1 LSRFLIKNQYSLR
14 RKAFIFAARFLLL
27 IKSFIHKII
36 YPVKKLFFSIVLIA
50 VLVLQPACTK
60 APQPVTAENGM
71 VVSTSSYASKVGV
84 EVLKKGGNAIDAAVA
99 VGFAL
104 AVTYPSAG
112 NLGGGGFM
120 VIHLADGKNITIDYR
135 EKAPL
140 SAHRDMYLNEAG
152 EFVPE
157 LSQFGTTSA
166 GVPGSVAGLIYAL
179 ENYGTLSLTE
189 VIQPAIDLAKNGWR
203 LEQRD
208 SIYFSNTIPLFSRYP
223 SSMKVFTKNGEP
235 YRTGDL
241 FVQADLAW
249 TLEQIKENGRDGFY
263 KGKVAELLVAQVGSL
278 GGYITLEDLEKY
290 QPVEREPITGNY
302 RGYDLIS
309 MPPPS
314 SGGITLVQMLNVLE
328 NYDLKNMLRGSSK
341 YIHHIAEA
349 MKYAYSDRT
358 YHLGDAD
365 FYPVPKDQLI
375 SKEYAKAI
383 FEKIES
389 ANNIAV
395 PFSEIKSLEVSPIHE
410 STETTHYSV
419 YDSYGNAVST
429 TTTINSS
436 FGSGIVVEG
445 AGFLLNNEMD
455 DFSGKPGVM
464 NQFGLLGTE
473 ANSIQPEK
481 RMLSSMT
488 PTIILKD
495 GNPFIVIGSP
505 GGSQIITTV
514 LQVILNCIDFSMN
527 IREAIEAPRIHHQW
541 IPDSIFYEQKALSLE
556 VKQQLIEMGYLFW
569 DMDIKSRIIGIA
581 EGIMIDQKNKII
593 YGASDPRGGGLAAGY

>member
-1 LSRFLIKNQYSLR
+1 M
-14 RKAFIFAARFLLL
+14 RKFFIIHFLLL
-27 IKSFIHKII
+27 NF
-36 YPVKKLFFSIVLIA
+36 FFST
-50 VLVLQPACTK
+50 ACTDK
-60 APQPVTAENGM
+60 LQPVTAENGM
-71 VVSTSSYASKVGV
+71 VVSTSSYASNVGV
-84 EVLKKGGNAIDAAVA
+84 EILKKGGNAIDAAVA

-166 GVPGSVAGLIYAL
+166 GVPGSVAGLTYAL
-179 ENYGTLSLTE
+179 EKYGTMSLAE

-203 LEQRD
+203 LEKRD
-208 SIYFSNTIPLFSRYP
+208 STYFSNTIPLFEKYP
-223 SSMKVFTKNGEP
+223 SSKKIFTKNGIP
-235 YRTGDL
+235 YSAGEL
-241 FVQADLAW
+241 FIQPDLAW
-249 TLEQIKENGRDGFY
+249 TLEQIKNYGRDGFY
-263 KGKVAELLVAQVGSL
+263 KGKVAELLVAQVVTL

-290 QPVEREPITGNY
+290 QLIEREPITGTY
-302 RGYDLIS
+302 RNFEIIS

-314 SGGITLVQMLNVLE
+314 SGGIAMVQLLNILE
-328 NYDLKNMLRGSSK
+328 NFDLHKDDWGSSQ
-341 YIHHIAEA
+341 YIHHIVEA
-349 MKYAYSDRT
+349 MKYVYADRT

-365 FYPVPKDQLI
+365 FYPVQIDKLI
-375 SKEYAKAI
+375 SKEYAKTI
-383 FEKIES
+383 FDKIES
-389 ANNIAV
+389 AKNKAV
-395 PFSEIKSLEVSPIHE
+395 SSAEIKSLDVSPVYE

-419 YDSYGNAVST
+419 FDSYGNAVST

-495 GNPFIVIGSP
+495 GEPFIIIGSP

-514 LQVILNCIDFSMN
+514 LQIVLNCIDFDMN
-527 IREAIEAPRIHHQW
+527 IRQAIEAPRIHHQW
-541 IPDSIFYEQKALSLE
+541 MPDSIFYEMGALTETVEKELT
-556 VKQQLIEMGYLFW
+556 EMGYRFW
-569 DMDIKSRIIGIA
+569 DADAETRIIGIA
-581 EGIMIDQKNKII
+581 EGIMVDRKNKII
-593 YGASDPRGGGLAAGY
+593 YGASDPRGGGLVTGY

>member
-1 LSRFLIKNQYSLR
+1 MKKIFIALTFTTTLFLQ
-14 RKAFIFAARFLLL
+14 FACNE
-27 IKSFIHKII
+27 KPK
-36 YPVKKLFFSIVLIA
+36 PVS
-50 VLVLQPACTK
+50 
-60 APQPVTAENGM
+60 AENGM
-71 VVSTSSYASKVGV
+71 VVSTSSYSSKVGV
-84 EVLKKGGNAIDAAVA
+84 EILKKGGNAIDAAVA

-120 VIHLADGKNITIDYR
+120 VIHFAGGKNITIDFR

-140 SAHRDMYLNEAG
+140 SAHKDMYLNEAG

-157 LSQFGTTSA
+157 LSQQGTTST

-179 ENYGTLSLTE
+179 ENYGTLSLAE
-189 VIQPAIDLAKNGWR
+189 VIQPAIDLAKSGWR
-203 LEQRD
+203 LEKRD
-208 SIYFSNTIPLFSRYP
+208 SIYFSNNFAVFEKYP
-223 SSMKVFTKNGEP
+223 SSKKIFIKNGEP
-235 YRTGDL
+235 YRVGDL
-241 FVQADLAW
+241 FIQPDLAW
-249 TLEQIKENGRDGFY
+249 TLEQIKENGQDGFY
-263 KGKVAELLVAQVGSL
+263 KGKVAELLVEQVSSL
-278 GGYITLEDLEKY
+278 GGYITLEDLEEYK
-290 QPVEREPITGNY
+290 PVERDPITGTY
-302 RGYDLIS
+302 RGYEVVS
-309 MPPPS
+309 MGPPS
-314 SGGITLVQMLNVLE
+314 SGGIALVELLNILE
-328 NYDLKNMLRGSSK
+328 NYDLSDEDWGSAL
-341 YIHHIAEA
+341 YIHHIVEA
-349 MKYAYSDRT
+349 MKYVYADRT

-365 FYPVPKDQLI
+365 FYPVPEDQLI
-375 SKEYAKAI
+375 SKEYAKTI

-389 ANNIAV
+389 AKYRAV
-395 PFSEIKSLEVSPIHE
+395 PSSEIKSLDVAQVYE

-495 GNPFIVIGSP
+495 CKPIIIVGSP
-505 GGSQIITTV
+505 GGSVIITTV
-514 LQVILNCIDFSMN
+514 LQVILNCIDFDMN

-541 IPDSIFYEQKALSLE
+541 MPDSLYYEKGALTDV
-556 VKQQLIEMGYLFW
+556 VKKELIQMGYNLVNDGADF
-569 DMDIKSRIIGIA
+569 RILGIA
-581 EGIMIDQKNKII
+581 EGIMIDPINGII
-593 YGASDPRGGGLAAGY
+593 YGASDPRGGGMAVGY

>member
-1 LSRFLIKNQYSLR
+1 M
-14 RKAFIFAARFLLL
+14 RKPVIFVFSAAILL
-27 IKSFIHKII
+27 FQ
-36 YPVKKLFFSIVLIA
+36 FS
-50 VLVLQPACTK
+50 CSK
-60 APQPVTAENGM
+60 APQPVTAKNGM

-84 EVLKKGGNAIDAAVA
+84 EILKKGGNAIDAAVA

-120 VIHLADGKNITIDYR
+120 MIHLSDGKNIAIDYR

-157 LSQFGTTSA
+157 LSQQGTTSA

-179 ENYGTLSLTE
+179 ENYGTMSLAE
-189 VIQPAIDLAKNGWR
+189 VIQPAIDLAKNGWK

-208 SIYFSNTIPLFSRYP
+208 SIYFSNTIPLFSKYP
-223 SSMKVFTKNGEP
+223 SSMKIFTKDGVP
-235 YRTGDL
+235 YSTGDL
-241 FVQADLAW
+241 FIQPDLAW
-249 TLEQIKENGRDGFY
+249 TLEQIKNNGRDGFY
-263 KGKVAELLVAQVGSL
+263 KGKVAELLVKQVSSL
-278 GGYITLEDLEKY
+278 GGYITREDLEKY
-290 QPVEREPITGNY
+290 QPVEREPIVGTY
-302 RGYDLIS
+302 RGYKIIS

-314 SGGITLVQMLNVLE
+314 SGGIALIQMLNILE
-328 NYDLKNMLRGSSK
+328 NYDLENVDWRSSA
-341 YIHHIAEA
+341 YIHHLVEV
-349 MKYAYSDRT
+349 MKYAYADRT
-358 YHLGDAD
+358 YHLGDED

-375 SKEYAKAI
+375 SKEYAKII
-383 FEKIES
+383 FDRIES
-389 ANNIAV
+389 AKNRAV
-395 PFSEIKSLEVSPIHE
+395 PSSEIKSLEGSPVYE
-410 STETTHYSV
+410 SAETTHYSV

-488 PTIILKD
+488 PTIILED
-495 GNPFIVIGSP
+495 SEPFIIIGSP

-514 LQVILNCIDFSMN
+514 LQVVLNCIDFDMN

-541 IPDSIFYEQKALSLE
+541 MPDSIFYEPGALTEE
-556 VKQQLIEMGYLFW
+556 VKKELTEMGYRFW
-569 DMDIKSRIIGIA
+569 DADVETRIIGIA
-581 EGIMIDQKNKII
+581 EGIMIDNKNKII
-593 YGASDPRGGGLAAGY
+593 YAASDPRGGGLAAGY

>member
-1 LSRFLIKNQYSLR
+1 MYRIPLTTNLTTMRKLFAVLFLIIYS
-14 RKAFIFAARFLLL
+14 FL
-27 IKSFIHKII
+27 ST
-36 YPVKKLFFSIVLIA
+36 
-50 VLVLQPACTK
+50 ACSDK
-60 APQPVTAENGM
+60 PQPVNSENGM
-71 VVSTSSYASKVGV
+71 VVSTSSYASNIGV
-84 EVLKKGGNAIDAAVA
+84 EILKKGGNAIDAAVA

-140 SAHRDMYLNEAG
+140 SAHRDMYLNEAS

-179 ENYGTLSLTE
+179 EKYGTMSLAE
-189 VIQPAIDLAKNGWR
+189 VIQPAIDLAKSGWK
-203 LEQRD
+203 LEKRD
-208 SIYFSNTIPLFSRYP
+208 SIYFSNTIPLFEKYP
-223 SSMKVFTKNGEP
+223 SSKKIFTKEGEP
-235 YRTGDL
+235 FSTNDL
-241 FVQADLAW
+241 FIQNDLAW
-249 TLEQIKENGRDGFY
+249 TLEQIKNYGRDGFY
-263 KGKVAELLVAQVGSL
+263 KGQVAELLVAQVSSL

-290 QPVEREPITGNY
+290 QPVERESILGSY
-302 RGYDLIS
+302 RGYDVVS
-309 MPPPS
+309 MSLPS
-314 SGGITLVQMLNVLE
+314 SGGIALVQLLNILE
-328 NYDLKNMLRGSSK
+328 NYDLKNVEWGSSTH
-341 YIHHIAEA
+341 IHHLVEA
-349 MKYAYSDRT
+349 MKYAYADRT

-365 FYPVPKDQLI
+365 FYPVPIDKLI
-375 SKEYAKAI
+375 SKEYAKTI
-383 FEKIES
+383 FDKIES
-389 ANNIAV
+389 AKNKAV
-395 PFSEIKSLEVSPIHE
+395 PSSEIKSFDVSPVYE

-495 GNPFIVIGSP
+495 GEPFIIIGSP

-514 LQVILNCIDFSMN
+514 LQVVINCIDFDMN
-527 IREAIEAPRIHHQW
+527 IRQAIEASRIHHQW
-541 IPDSIFYEQKALSLE
+541 MPDSIFYEMSALTEE
-556 VKQQLIEMGYLFW
+556 VKKELIEMGYRFW
-569 DMDIKSRIIGIA
+569 DADVETRIIGIA
-581 EGIMIDQKNKII
+581 EGIMIDRKNKII

>member
-1 LSRFLIKNQYSLR
+1 MNKFFLSL
-14 RKAFIFAARFLLL
+14 AFTIVVLLL
-27 IKSFIHKII
+27 F
-36 YPVKKLFFSIVLIA
+36 
-50 VLVLQPACTK
+50 ACTRS
-60 APQPVTAENGM
+60 PRPVSAENGM

-84 EVLKKGGNAIDAAVA
+84 EILKKGGNAIDAAVA

-112 NLGGGGFM
+112 NLGGGGLM
-120 VIHLADGKNITIDYR
+120 VIHLADGKNISIDFR

-140 SAHRDMYLNEAG
+140 SAHRDMYLNESG

-157 LSQFGTTSA
+157 LSQQGTTSV

-179 ENYGTLSLTE
+179 EKYGTLSRAE
-189 VIQPAIDLAKNGWR
+189 VIQPAIDLANNGWR
-203 LEQRD
+203 LEKRD
-208 SIYFSNTIPLFSRYP
+208 SIYFSSNFPVFEKYP
-223 SSMKVFTKNGEP
+223 SSKKIFTQNGQP
-235 YRTGDL
+235 YSVGEL
-241 FVQADLAW
+241 FIQPDLAW
-249 TLEQIKENGRDGFY
+249 TLEQIKKFGRDGFY
-263 KGKVAELLVAQVGSL
+263 KGKVAELLIKQVSSL

-290 QPVEREPITGNY
+290 QPVEREPVAGTY
-302 RGYDLIS
+302 RGYEIIS

-314 SGGITLVQMLNVLE
+314 SGGIALVQLMNILE
-328 NYDLKNMLRGSSK
+328 NYNLPGEDWGSAL
-341 YIHHIAEA
+341 YIHRLVEA
-349 MKYAYSDRT
+349 MKYVYADRT

-389 ANNIAV
+389 AKNKAA
-395 PFSEIKSLEVSPIHE
+395 PSGEIKSLEVATIYE
-410 STETTHYSV
+410 SMETTHYSV
-419 YDSYGNAVST
+419 YDSFGNAVST
-429 TTTINSS
+429 TTTINSA

-455 DFSGKPGVM
+455 DFSSKPGVM

-495 GNPFIVIGSP
+495 EKPFIIIGSP

-514 LQVILNCIDFSMN
+514 LQVVLNCIDFNMN
-527 IREAIEAPRIHHQW
+527 ILEAVERPRIHHQW
-541 IPDSIFYEQKALSLE
+541 MPDSIYYENFSFSEE
-556 VKQQLIEMGYLFW
+556 VKKELTAMGYALVN
-569 DMDIKSRIIGIA
+569 DGAYLRIIGIA

-593 YGASDPRGGGLAAGY
+593 YGASDPRGGGLAVGY

>member
-1 LSRFLIKNQYSLR
+1 MKKILAVLIFTTQLLLQYS
-14 RKAFIFAARFLLL
+14 
-27 IKSFIHKII
+27 
-36 YPVKKLFFSIVLIA
+36 
-50 VLVLQPACTK
+50 CTK
-60 APQPVTAENGM
+60 SPQPVSAENGM

-84 EVLKKGGNAIDAAVA
+84 EILKKGGNAIDAAVA

-120 VIHLADGKNITIDYR
+120 VIHLAGGKNIAIDFR

-140 SAHRDMYLNEAG
+140 SAHRDMYLNG
-152 EFVPE
+152 SGDFVPE
-157 LSQFGTTSA
+157 LSMQGATSA

-179 ENYGTLSLTE
+179 EKYGTLPLAE

-203 LEQRD
+203 FEMRD
-208 SIYFSNTIPLFSRYP
+208 SIYFSGSFPIFEKYP
-223 SSMKVFTKNGEP
+223 SSKKIFTKNGEP
-235 YRTGDL
+235 FHTGDL
-241 FVQADLAW
+241 FVQPDLAW
-249 TLEQIKENGRDGFY
+249 TLEQIQNYGRDGFY
-263 KGKVAELLVAQVGSL
+263 KGKVAELLVAQVSSL
-278 GGYITLEDLEKY
+278 GGYITLDDLKKY
-290 QPVEREPITGNY
+290 QPVEREPIVGTY
-302 RGYDLIS
+302 RGFDVVS

-314 SGGITLVQMLNVLE
+314 SGGIALVELLNILE
-328 NYDLKNMLRGSSK
+328 NYSLSDLKWQSST
-341 YIHHIAEA
+341 YIHRLVEA
-349 MKYAYSDRT
+349 MKYVYADRT
-358 YHLGDAD
+358 YHLGDED
-365 FYPVPKDQLI
+365 FYPVPKDQLM
-375 SKEYAKAI
+375 SKEYARTI

-389 ANNIAV
+389 KKNKAV
-395 PFSEIKSLEVSPIHE
+395 LSSEIKSLDVFTFHE

-419 YDSYGNAVST
+419 IDSSGNAVST
-429 TTTINSS
+429 TTTINSA

-495 GNPFIVIGSP
+495 GKPFIIIGSP

-514 LQVILNCIDFSMN
+514 LQVVLNCIDFDMN

-541 IPDSIFYEQKALSLE
+541 MPDSIFCEQNSLSPE
-556 VKQQLIEMGYLFW
+556 IKQKLIAMGYHFW
-569 DMDIKSRIIGIA
+569 DNWTETPLIGIA
-581 EGIMIDQKNKII
+581 EGIMIDNHSKII
-593 YGASDPRGGGLAAGY
+593 YGASDPRGGGLAIGY

>member
-1 LSRFLIKNQYSLR
+1 MYRIHLIITLATM
-14 RKAFIFAARFLLL
+14 RK
-27 IKSFIHKII
+27 
-36 YPVKKLFFSIVLIA
+36 FFIVLPLLTHFI
-50 VLVLQPACTK
+50 LSTACSDK
-60 APQPVTAENGM
+60 LQPVTAENGM
-71 VVSTSSYASKVGV
+71 VVSTSSYASKAGV
-84 EVLKKGGNAIDAAVA
+84 EILKKGGNAVDAAVA

-120 VIHLADGKNITIDYR
+120 VIHLSDGKNITIDYR
-135 EKAPL
+135 EKAPI
-140 SAHRDMYLNEAG
+140 SARRDMYLNDAG
-152 EFVPE
+152 KFVPE
-157 LSQFGTTSA
+157 LSQQGTTSA
-166 GVPGSVAGLIYAL
+166 GVPGSVAGFIHAL
-179 ENYGTLSLTE
+179 KKYGTMSLAE
-189 VIQPAIDLAKNGWR
+189 VIQPAIDLAKNGWK
-203 LEQRD
+203 LEERD
-208 SIYFSNTIPLFSRYP
+208 SIYFSNTIPLFSKYP
-223 SSMKVFTKNGEP
+223 SSMKVFTKNGIP
-235 YRTGDL
+235 NSTGDV
-241 FVQADLAW
+241 FTQPELAW
-249 TLEQIKENGRDGFY
+249 TLEQIKNNGRDGFY
-263 KGKVAELLVAQVGSL
+263 KGKVAELLVEQVKSL

-290 QPVEREPITGNY
+290 QPVEREPIIGNY
-302 RGYDLIS
+302 RGYKVIS

-314 SGGITLVQMLNVLE
+314 SGGIALVQLLNILE
-328 NYDLKNMLRGSSK
+328 NFDLQKDVWGSST
-341 YIHHIAEA
+341 YVHHLVEA
-349 MKYAYSDRT
+349 MKYAYADRT
-358 YHLGDAD
+358 YHLGDED

-375 SKEYAKAI
+375 SKDYAKSI
-383 FEKIES
+383 FDRIEKEK
-389 ANNIAV
+389 NKAV
-395 PFSEIKSLEVSPIHE
+395 PSAEIKSLQVEQVYE

-445 AGFLLNNEMD
+445 AGFLLNNQMD

-495 GNPFIVIGSP
+495 DNPYIIIGSP

-514 LQVILNCIDFSMN
+514 LQVVLNCIDFDMN

-541 IPDSIFYEQKALSLE
+541 MPDSIFYERDALSPE
-556 VKQQLIEMGYLFW
+556 VRQQLTEMGYYFW
-569 DMDIKSRIIGIA
+569 DEGYEARLIGIA
-581 EGIMIDQKNKII
+581 EGIMIDVENKII

>member
-1 LSRFLIKNQYSLR
+1 M
-14 RKAFIFAARFLLL
+14 
-27 IKSFIHKII
+27 
-36 YPVKKLFFSIVLIA
+36 KKLFIIFSAIIYLF
-50 VLVLQPACTK
+50 LLTSCSEKTQPIS
-60 APQPVTAENGM
+60 AENGM

-84 EVLKKGGNAIDAAVA
+84 EVLKKGGNAVDAAVA

-120 VIHLADGKNITIDYR
+120 VIHLAYGKNIAIDYR

-140 SAHRDMYLNEAG
+140 SAYRDMYLNETG

-157 LSQFGTTSA
+157 LSMYGATSA

-179 ENYGTLSLTE
+179 EKYGTMTLAE
-189 VIQPAIDLAKNGWR
+189 VIQPAIDLAKNGFQ
-203 LEQRD
+203 LEKRD
-208 SIYFSNTIPLFSRYP
+208 SIYFSNTIPLFSKYP
-223 SSMKVFTKNGEP
+223 SSMKIFTKNGMP
-235 YRTGDL
+235 YSTGELFIQSDL
-241 FVQADLAW
+241 SW
-249 TLEQIKENGRDGFY
+249 TLEQIKEAGRDGFY
-263 KGKVAELLVAQVGSL
+263 KGKVAQLLVEQVKSL

-290 QPVEREPITGNY
+290 QPVEREPITGSY
-302 RGYDLIS
+302 RGFEIIS

-314 SGGITLVQMLNVLE
+314 SGGIALVQMLNILE
-328 NYDLKNMLRGSSK
+328 NYDFKNIARGSGE
-341 YIHHIAEA
+341 YIHHIVEA
-349 MKYAYSDRT
+349 MKYAYADRT

-365 FYPVPKDQLI
+365 FYPVPTDQLI
-375 SKEYAKAI
+375 SKEYAKTIFDRIEKEKNKAI
-383 FEKIES
+383 LS
-389 ANNIAV
+389 
-395 PFSEIKSLEVSPIHE
+395 SEIKSLDAEQAYE

-495 GNPFIVIGSP
+495 DKPYIVIGSP

-514 LQVILNCIDFSMN
+514 LQVVLNCIDFDMN
-527 IREAIEAPRIHHQW
+527 IPEAIEAPRIHHQW
-541 IPDSIFYEQKALSLE
+541 MPDSIFYEKDAIAPELRNE
-556 VKQQLIEMGYLFW
+556 LIAIGYHFW
-569 DMDIKSRIIGIA
+569 DDGYETRIIGIA

>member
-1 LSRFLIKNQYSLR
+1 
-14 RKAFIFAARFLLL
+14 
-27 IKSFIHKII
+27 
-36 YPVKKLFFSIVLIA
+36 
-50 VLVLQPACTK
+50 
-60 APQPVTAENGM
+60 M

-84 EVLKKGGNAIDAAVA
+84 EILKKGGNAVDAAVA

-120 VIHLADGKNITIDYR
+120 VIHLSDGKNIAIDYR

-157 LSQFGTTSA
+157 LSQQGTTSA

-179 ENYGTLSLTE
+179 ENYGTMSLAE
-189 VIQPAIDLAKNGWR
+189 VIQPAIDLAKNGWK

-208 SIYFSNTIPLFSRYP
+208 SIYFGNTIPLFSKYP
-223 SSMKVFTKNGEP
+223 SSMKIFTKDGVP
-235 YRTGDL
+235 YSTGDL
-241 FVQADLAW
+241 FIQPDLAW
-249 TLEQIKENGRDGFY
+249 TLEQIKNNGRDGFY
-263 KGKVAELLVAQVGSL
+263 KGKVAELLVKQVSSL

-290 QPVEREPITGNY
+290 QPVEREPIVGTY
-302 RGYDLIS
+302 RGYKIIS

-314 SGGITLVQMLNVLE
+314 SGGIALIQMLNILE
-328 NYDLKNMLRGSSK
+328 NYDLENVDRGSST
-341 YIHHIAEA
+341 YIHHLVEV
-349 MKYAYSDRT
+349 MKYAYADRT

-365 FYPVPKDQLI
+365 FYPVPIDQLI
-375 SKEYAKAI
+375 SKEYAKII
-383 FEKIES
+383 FDRIES
-389 ANNIAV
+389 AKNKAV
-395 PFSEIKSLEVSPIHE
+395 PSSEIKSLEVSPVYE

-488 PTIILKD
+488 PTIILED
-495 GNPFIVIGSP
+495 SEPFIIIGSP

-514 LQVILNCIDFSMN
+514 LQVVLNCIDFDMN

-541 IPDSIFYEQKALSLE
+541 MPDSIFYEPGALTEE
-556 VKQQLIEMGYLFW
+556 VKKELTEMGYRFW
-569 DMDIKSRIIGIA
+569 DADVETRIIGIA
-581 EGIMIDQKNKII
+581 EGIMIDNKNKII
-593 YGASDPRGGGLAAGY
+593 YAASDPRGGGLAAGY

>member
-1 LSRFLIKNQYSLR
+1 MKKIFLSLVLIIS
-14 RKAFIFAARFLLL
+14 LLL
-27 IKSFIHKII
+27 Q
-36 YPVKKLFFSIVLIA
+36 FS
-50 VLVLQPACTK
+50 CTK
-60 APQPVTAENGM
+60 APLPVSAENGM
-71 VVSTSSYASKVGV
+71 VVSTSSYASKVGI
-84 EVLKKGGNAIDAAVA
+84 EILKKGGNAIDAAVA

-112 NLGGGGFM
+112 NIGGGGFM
-120 VIHLADGKNITIDYR
+120 VIHLADGKNISIDYR

-140 SAHRDMYLNEAG
+140 SADKNMYLNEAG

-157 LSQFGTTSA
+157 LSQQGTSSA

-179 ENYGTLSLTE
+179 EKYGTLSLAD
-189 VIQPAIDLAKNGWR
+189 VIQPAIDLARNGLR
-203 LEQRD
+203 LEKRD
-208 SIYFSNTIPLFSRYP
+208 SIYFSNNFPVFEKYP
-223 SSMKVFTKNGEP
+223 SSKKIFTKNGEP
-235 YRTGDL
+235 YKTGDL
-241 FVQADLAW
+241 FVQDDLAR
-249 TLEQIKENGRDGFY
+249 TLEQIKKFGRDGFY
-263 KGKVAELLVAQVGSL
+263 KGKVAELLVAQVFSL

-290 QPVEREPITGNY
+290 QPVEREPIIGTY
-302 RGYDLIS
+302 RGYEIIS

-314 SGGITLVQMLNVLE
+314 SGGIALVQLLNILE
-328 NYDLKNMLRGSSK
+328 NYNLPGEDWGSRE
-341 YIHHIAEA
+341 YFHHLFEA
-349 MKYAYSDRT
+349 MKYAYADRT
-358 YHLGDAD
+358 FHLGDAD
-365 FYPVPKDQLI
+365 FYPVPVEQLT
-375 SKEYAKAI
+375 SKEYAKTI
-383 FEKIES
+383 FDKIEE
-389 ANNIAV
+389 AKNKAV
-395 PFSEIKSLEVSPIHE
+395 PSSEIKSLEVETVYE

-495 GNPFIVIGSP
+495 DKPYIIIGSP

-514 LQVILNCIDFSMN
+514 LQVVLNCIDFDMN

-541 IPDSIFYEQKALSLE
+541 MPDSVYYEKKSFSEE
-556 VKQQLIEMGYLFW
+556 VKKELTAMGYALVNEAA
-569 DMDIKSRIIGIA
+569 DLRIIGIA

-593 YGASDPRGGGLAAGY
+593 YGASDPRGGGLTAGY